1 MDMGATVRMAADPVA
16 TNPAPHDTHLQELQP
31 WLQQRPTN
39 MLITGI
45 SLMTAMKDTNLG
57 PRRR

>member
-1 MDMGATVRMAADPVA
+1 MDMGATVRMAADQVA
-16 TNPAPHDTHLQELQP
+16 TNPAPHETHLQESQP

-45 SLMTAMKDTNLG
+45 SLMKAMKDTHLR